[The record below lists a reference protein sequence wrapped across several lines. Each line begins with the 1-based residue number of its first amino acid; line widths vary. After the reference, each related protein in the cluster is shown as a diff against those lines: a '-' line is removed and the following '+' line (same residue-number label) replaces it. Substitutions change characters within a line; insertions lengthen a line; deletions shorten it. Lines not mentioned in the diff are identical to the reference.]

1 MGSMIALILVVI
13 MTAISIGVAIYS
25 RRWTRTTAEFYVA
38 GRQISWIE
46 NALALTG
53 DYLSAASFLG
63 VAGGICML
71 GIDKV
76 WDALGYFGGYIVLLF
91 LLAVPLRNLGK
102 YTAAEIITTRFK
114 SKTLRIMAM
123 IGTVLIC
130 AFYLVP
136 QMLGA
141 GALLQLLLD
150 WDYVFAEIVVGILI
164 MVYVTIGGMR
174 ATTYNQII
182 QAFVLWGAMFCIL
195 GLTAATFYG
204 FNPVAILTTADGII
218 PPQLAANLLQDNPNT
233 PNLADMSAQEVVNFV
248 INNNPEEKARGL
260 TPGTF
265 APDWLNTFS
274 LAMGIV
280 FGTAGLPH
288 ILMRY
293 YTVKKGKDAR
303 TSTLGVLASVGTFYI
318 MSTFVGFAAMYLLY
332 PDLVG
337 LLLAGEASVA
347 KNMVVPM
354 MANLVGGEWLMGIAC
369 AGAFAAILSTV
380 AGLIITATT
389 SLTHDLYKMINPNA
403 SEKKEL
409 FVAKSMTIF
418 IGMAAIVLALVLKG
432 QNVSFLV
439 TLAFGIAASIFFPV
453 LSMCVWWRAY
463 TREGALATMVV
474 GLIVSV
480 SFVAAKLANMEMFL
494 GLPVLV
500 NPGLYSIPAAFLA
513 GIIVS
518 LLTTDRGRV
527 DEFLAKAHRSS

>member
-1 MGSMIALILVVI
+1 MGSMIALILVVL
-13 MTAISIGVAIYS
+13 MTALSIGIAIYS

-38 GRQISWIE
+38 GRKISWME

-102 YTAAEIITTRFK
+102 YTAAEIITTRFE
-114 SKTLRIMAM
+114 SKTLRVMAM
-123 IGTVLIC
+123 AGTVVIC
-130 AFYLVP
+130 GFYLVP

-150 WDYVFAEIVVGILI
+150 WDYLFAEIVVGVLI
-164 MVYVTIGGMR
+164 IVYVTLGGMR
-174 ATTYNQII
+174 ATTYNQMI
-182 QAFVLWGAMFCIL
+182 QAVVLWGAMFCIL
-195 GLTAATFYG
+195 MLTLSSFYG

-218 PPQLAANLLQDNPNT
+218 PPQLAANLLKDNPNT
-233 PNLADMSAQEVVNFV
+233 PNLEDMSAREVVDFV
-248 INNNPEEKARGL
+248 INNNPDATERGL

-293 YTVKKGKDAR
+293 YTVKRGKDAR

-347 KNMVVPM
+347 KNMAVPM
-354 MANLVGGEWLMGIAC
+354 MGELVGGEWLMGIAC

-389 SLTHDLYKMINPNA
+389 SMTHDLYKMINPDA
-403 SEKKEL
+403 SERKEL
-409 FVAKSMTIF
+409 MVAKSLTVV
-418 IGMAAIVLALVLKG
+418 IGIAAIILALVLRG
-432 QNVSFLV
+432 QNVSYLV
-439 TLAFGIAASIFFPV
+439 TLAFGIAASTFFPV
-453 LSMCVWWRAY
+453 LSMCVWWRDY
-463 TREGALATMVV
+463 TRQGALATMIV

-480 SFVAAKLANMEMFL
+480 AYVVAKLAGMTSLM
-494 GLPVLV
+494 GLPILV
-500 NPGLYSIPAAFLA
+500 NPGLYSIPAAFIA
-513 GIIVS
+513 GIVVS
-518 LLTTDRGRV
+518 LLTDDRGNV
-527 DEFLAKAHRSS
+527 DKFLAKAHTSE